1 MSPVQI
7 VMFPLFYLALAE
19 REKTPCERHRE
30 AATTTTTTITT
41 NTDSGIFSFFRP
53 RPAVG
58 QYIPQ
63 CDEHGAYKS
72 TQCHTTIGQCWCVDA
87 SGQEIPNT
95 RTGSGSTSLCESR
108 DRSPLQPP
116 FCSTLPRVTN
126 ELHSPAQVSTRQ

>member
-1 MSPVQI
+1 
-7 VMFPLFYLALAE
+7 MFPSFYLALAE
-19 REKTPCERHRE
+19 REKTPCERQRE
-30 AATTTTTTITT
+30 SAQAATTAAG
-41 NTDSGIFSFFRP
+41 SGIFSFFRP

-95 RTGSGSTSLCESR
+95 RTGPGSTPLCESR
-108 DRSPLQPP
+108 DHSPLQPP
-116 FCSTLPRVTN
+116 MCSTLPHVN
-126 ELHSPAQVSTRQ
+126 NKLCSAAQVSTRR